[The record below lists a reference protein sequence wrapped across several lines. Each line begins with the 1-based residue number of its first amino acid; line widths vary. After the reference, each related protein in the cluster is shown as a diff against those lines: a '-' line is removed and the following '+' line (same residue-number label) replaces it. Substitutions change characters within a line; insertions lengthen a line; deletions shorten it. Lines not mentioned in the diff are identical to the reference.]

1 MCKRLLSGF
10 FSTKLLKRIDKLHR
24 WWVELKVTFSLPPPP
39 PQMFYFHLHVHP
51 SSMRDHLL
59 TSITNIKCILAILRK
74 SSKDIDSHSAEQHT
88 KIMYCTYTD
97 IISKTQFTGTM
108 KFMWFSYI
116 LMILLAKEQKLGFL
130 NGTTQFLWQSWDL
143 QKTCCE
149 KPFHSDNLTCR
160 AAWCL

>member
-1 MCKRLLSGF
+1 MLTILTYNKAKNTCDQVIPLKNMKIQPSCMD
-10 FSTKLLKRIDKLHR
+10 TKLLLEKHHKGQQVTLCYGTFVGGRII
-24 WWVELKVTFSLPPPP
+24 VVTS
-39 PQMFYFHLHVHP
+39 QQ
-51 SSMRDHLL
+51 SN
-59 TSITNIKCILAILRK
+59 TNTKCILAILRK

-130 NGTTQFLWQSWDL
+130 NGTTQFLWQS
-143 QKTCCE
+143 
-149 KPFHSDNLTCR
+149 
-160 AAWCL
+160 